1 MSLNVIG
8 DVKNLRL
15 DVISISANISVSKL
29 VIPGRNS
36 ILLYLIIYK
45 RSKSAV
51 ISLSVKV

>member
-36 ILLYLIIYK
+36 ILLIFDYL
-45 RSKSAV
+45 
-51 ISLSVKV
+51 